1 MPVAGI
7 LGRRVSTHSRP
18 KAAALTN
25 GRLLNGRWFQHTAAR
40 RRLIISKFIPINRRS
55 FNTQPPEGGCTASP
69 SIKCE
74 VIVSTHSRPKAAGLK
89 NSKYRQYHGVSTHS
103 RPKAAALAA
112 TDSLVLQSFQHT
124 AARRRLVS
132 VTACISPCAMF
143 QHTAARRRLNRQRVD
158 TQSDACFNTQPP
170 EGGWQWRR
178 CSHYRGRVS
187 THSRPKAAVMI
198 CAA

>member
-1 MPVAGI
+1 M
-7 LGRRVSTHSRP
+7 
-18 KAAALTN
+18 
-25 GRLLNGRWFQHTAAR
+25 
-40 RRLIISKFIPINRRS
+40 
-55 FNTQPPEGGCTASP
+55 
-69 SIKCE
+69 SI
-74 VIVSTHSRPKAAGLK
+74 
-89 NSKYRQYHGVSTHS
+89 VSTHS

-187 THSRPKAAVMI
+187 THSRPKAAVRLHGRTTFP
-198 CAA
+198 CPVSTHSRPKAAAIQPYGDGTTSRFQHTAARRRLLLNLLSRVQPS